1 MMNNP
6 DREERSLP
14 SRRQFISLGLGA
26 FVVAGLPRIMRD
38 ARGGSALI
46 AHRGVVRRTVPVMG
60 TIAEVAVVHRDTRY
74 AEGAI
79 DAALKELYNVDRTMS
94 RFRSDSD
101 IGRANARA
109 VAGPVPVSDAT
120 ASVLTAS
127 LRWADASEGAFD
139 PCLGEAVRLWDVDDK
154 TRPPAAAAVHRLAG
168 RGLYRD
174 LGVDRHAGSPVVV
187 FSDRDVSLDL
197 GGIAKGYAVDRAV
210 TALRDWGITDAF
222 VNAGGDLYAMGRNG
236 DGEPWRVGVRS
247 PFDPNG
253 IIATLHMSDRAVAT
267 SGDYEQYFT
276 YDGRRYGHLLNPAT
290 AAPRRTHCHS
300 VTVAADRCIDADA
313 GATAVFGQSATDAVE
328 VLARAAPGS
337 EIVDSA

>member
-1 MMNNP
+1 MMNKP
-6 DREERSLP
+6 DREDRSLP
-14 SRRQFISLGLGA
+14 SRREFISLGLGA
-26 FVVAGLPRIMRD
+26 FVVAGLPRVV
-38 ARGGSALI
+38 RGVRAPRGLNAQ
-46 AHRGVVRRTVPVMG
+46 RGVVRRTVPVMG

-79 DAALKELYNVDRTMS
+79 DAALQELYFVDRTMS
-94 RFRSDSD
+94 RFRADSD
-101 IGRANARA
+101 IGRANTRA
-109 VAGPVPVSDAT
+109 AAGPVPVSDAT
-120 ASVLTAS
+120 AGVLAAS
-127 LRWADASEGAFD
+127 LRWADASSGAFD

-154 TRPPAAAAVHRLAG
+154 MSPPAGSAVRRLAG

-210 TALRDWGITDAF
+210 AVLRDWGITDAF
-222 VNAGGDLYAMGRNG
+222 VNAGGDLYAMGRSADG
-236 DGEPWRVGVRS
+236 DPWQVGVRS

-276 YDGRRYGHLLNPAT
+276 YDGRRYSHLLDPAT
-290 AAPRRTHCHS
+290 ASPRRTHCHS

-313 GATAVFGQSATDAVE
+313 GATAVFGQSATDAVD
-328 VLARAAPGS
+328 VLSRAAPGS